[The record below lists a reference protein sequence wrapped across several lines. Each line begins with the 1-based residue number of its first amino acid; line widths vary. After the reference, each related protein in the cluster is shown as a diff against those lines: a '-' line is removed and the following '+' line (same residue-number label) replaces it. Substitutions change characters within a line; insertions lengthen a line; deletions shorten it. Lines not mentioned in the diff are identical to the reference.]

1 MVRHMLIDSERY
13 KRQIILDEI
22 GDEGQEKLS
31 EARVLIVGLG
41 GLGAPVSLYLTA
53 AGVGTLGLVEF
64 DKVDISNLQRQ
75 IIYTESDIGLSKND
89 SAVKHLEQLN
99 SKVKFIQYK
108 EKLDKNNALNIF
120 NEYEYVIDAT
130 DNFLTKF
137 LINDTCNELHKPY
150 VYGSIYNFEGQV
162 SIFCANGGPTYR
174 SLNKANNN
182 TSNLIPSDLGVFG
195 ILPGVIGCIQAT
207 ETIKLICNIG
217 EPLIGKML
225 IYDALEM
232 RFQIVKIPAVDSL

>member
-1 MVRHMLIDSERY
+1 MKIDKERY
-13 KRQIILDEI
+13 MRQIILDEI
-22 GDEGQEKLS
+22 GEKGQEKLS
-31 EARVLIVGLG
+31 KAKVLIIGLG

-53 AGVGTLGLVEF
+53 AGVGTLGLAEY

-75 IIYTESDIGLSKND
+75 IIYTEADIGLSKND

-99 SKVKFIQYK
+99 SKVNFIQYK
-108 EKLDKNNALNIF
+108 EMLTETNALKIF
-120 NEYEYVIDAT
+120 KDYDYVIDAT
-130 DNFLTKF
+130 DNFQTKF
-137 LINDTCNELHKPY
+137 LINDTCKELNQPY

-174 SLNKANNN
+174 SLNKANTN
-182 TSNLIPSDLGVFG
+182 TSNLTTNDLGVFG
-195 ILPGVIGCIQAT
+195 VLPGVIGCIQAT

-232 RFQIVKIPAVDSL
+232 RFQIVKIPNC